1 MYGAMRISVRLLAL
15 FLLLF
20 GAAASAQ
27 PAVTGVRIGD
37 HAQTT
42 RFVIDVTGEIDFQ
55 VFTLPDP
62 YRVVVDTP
70 ELEWKASHAPE
81 GEARGL
87 IERYRFGL
95 FEPGQSRIVLDVS
108 GPVKI
113 ERAFVLAP
121 QGPYSHRLVIDLSP
135 TDRKSFLAVRHKKPR
150 SKKSAALPSG
160 SPKVRANGR
169 KIIVID
175 PGHGGVDPGTI
186 SKNGRYEK
194 RVTLSA
200 GKAVKEFLERTGKYK
215 VVMTRDRDMFIPLEK
230 RVAIARQAGA
240 DLFLSLHADSIANR
254 KIRGATVYTLSE
266 NASDKEAAT
275 LAKKENKA
283 DIIAGVDLDGES
295 VLLTEILIDLMQRE
309 TMNYSAEFANILI
322 PEMGRAVVMRTNSHR
337 FAGFRVLKAPD
348 VPSVLVE
355 MGYLSNAKDVETLTS
370 PGGVRKIARA
380 IARAVDA
387 YFVRRDA
394 RAASS

>member
-1 MYGAMRISVRLLAL
+1 MYAAFRIAVR
-15 FLLLF
+15 FCLLF
-20 GAAASAQ
+20 FVLVGGQAAAQ

-37 HAQTT
+37 HAQMT
-42 RFVIDVTGEIDFQ
+42 RFVIDVTKKIDFQ
-55 VFTLPDP
+55 IFTLPDP
-62 YRVVVDTP
+62 YRVVIDTP
-70 ELEWKASHAPE
+70 ELDWQAALAPE
-81 GEARGL
+81 GEALGL
-87 IERYRFGL
+87 IDRYRFGV

-108 GPVKI
+108 GPVKVA
-113 ERAFVLAP
+113 RAFVLPP
-121 QGPYSHRLVIDLSP
+121 QGPYSHRIVIDLGP
-135 TDRKSFLAVRHKKPR
+135 TDRKSFLAERDKKPR
-150 SKKSAALPSG
+150 SKKAAAIPSG
-160 SPKVRANGR
+160 SPRQKANGR
-169 KIIVID
+169 KVIVID

-194 RVTLSA
+194 KVTLAA
-200 GKAVKEFLERTGKYK
+200 GQAVKRLLEKTGKYK
-215 VVMTRDRDMFIPLEK
+215 VVMTRNRDMFIPLQQ

-240 DLFLSLHADSIANR
+240 ELFLSLHADSIANR
-254 KIRGATVYTLSE
+254 NIRGATVYTLSE
-266 NASDKEAAT
+266 NASDKEAAA
-275 LAKKENKA
+275 LARKENKA

-295 VLLTEILIDLMQRE
+295 ALLTEILIDLMQRE

-355 MGYLSNAKDVETLTS
+355 MGYLSNAKDVATLTS
-370 PGGVRKIARA
+370 ASGISKIAQA

>member
-1 MYGAMRISVRLLAL
+1 MYAALRIAVRFCVL
-15 FLLLF
+15 FFVLV
-20 GAAASAQ
+20 GGHAAAQ

-37 HAQTT
+37 HAQNT
-42 RFVIDVTGEIDFQ
+42 RFVIDVTREIDFQ

-62 YRVVVDTP
+62 YRVVIDTP
-70 ELEWKASHAPE
+70 ELDWQAALAPE
-81 GEARGL
+81 GKALGL
-87 IERYRFGL
+87 IDRYRFGV

-108 GPVKI
+108 GPVKVA
-113 ERAFVLAP
+113 RSFVLPP
-121 QGPYSHRLVIDLSP
+121 QGPYSHRIVIDLAP
-135 TDRKSFLAVRHKKPR
+135 TDRKSFLAERDKKPR
-150 SKKSAALPSG
+150 SKKSTAIPSG
-160 SPKVRANGR
+160 SPRQKANGR
-169 KIIVID
+169 KVIVID

-194 RVTLSA
+194 KVTLAA
-200 GKAVKEFLERTGKYK
+200 GQAVKRLLEKTGKYK
-215 VVMTRDRDMFIPLEK
+215 VVMTRDRDMFIPLQQ

-240 DLFLSLHADSIANR
+240 ELFLSLHADSIANR
-254 KIRGATVYTLSE
+254 NIRGATVYTLSE
-266 NASDKEAAT
+266 NASDKEAAA
-275 LAKKENKA
+275 LARKENKA

-295 VLLTEILIDLMQRE
+295 ALLTEILIDLMQRE

-355 MGYLSNAKDVETLTS
+355 MGYLSNAKDVATLTS
-370 PGGVRKIARA
+370 AAGVAKIAQA